1 MLTIDVV
8 NTKGE
13 RVSSLE
19 VDPEE
24 FGGEVR
30 KQLLHDVVLMH
41 LANRRQGTH
50 KSKPRG
56 EVAGHKK
63 KLFKQ
68 KGTGNARAGT
78 RRSNKRVGGGTT
90 KGPRPRDYSYSI
102 PKRARRLATRMAI
115 LSRLEDKEAVIV
127 DGLSLAAPKTQ
138 QIAAVL
144 QAIGVGSESCLIAT
158 MGVDQNVY
166 LSARNIKGMEI
177 LPAGELHAYALLRPK
192 RVVFTKDAFEALRQ
206 APRYQGTFSQEE
218 EE

>member
-13 RVSSLE
+13 WVSSVE
-19 VDPEE
+19 VDPQE

-50 KSKPRG
+50 KSKSRG

-78 RRSNKRVGGGTT
+78 RRSNKRVGGGTA
-90 KGPRPRDYSYSI
+90 KGPVPRDYNYTI

-115 LSRLEDKEAVIV
+115 LSRLQDHEAVVV
-127 DGLSLAAPKTQ
+127 DGLSMSAPKTK
-138 QIAAVL
+138 QIASVL
-144 QAIGVGSESCLIAT
+144 KALGVGEQSCLIAT
-158 MGVDQNVY
+158 AGVDQNVY

-192 RVVFTKDAFEALRQ
+192 KVVFTKDAFEALRK
-206 APRYQGTFSQEE
+206 APRYQGSFSEGEE
-218 EE
+218 

>member
-13 RVSSLE
+13 RVSSME
-19 VDPEE
+19 VDPAE

-41 LANRRQGTH
+41 LANARQGTH
-50 KSKPRG
+50 KSKTRS

-78 RRSNKRVGGGTT
+78 RRSNKRVGGGTA
-90 KGPRPRDYSYSI
+90 KGPVPRDYNYAM

-115 LSRLEDKEAVIV
+115 LSRLQDHEAVIV
-127 DGLSLAAPKTQ
+127 DGLQMAGPKTKE
-138 QIAAVL
+138 IASVL
-144 QAIGVGSESCLIAT
+144 KAIGIGQQSCLIAT
-158 MGVDQNVY
+158 AGVDQNVY
-166 LSARNIKGMEI
+166 LSGRNIKGMEI
-177 LPAGELHAYALLRPK
+177 LPASDLHAYALLRPK
-192 RVVFTKDAFEALRQ
+192 RVVFTKDAFEALRK
-206 APRYQGTFSQEE
+206 APRYQGTFVKEGEE
-218 EE
+218 